1 MALFDLDDDQLRLGG
16 GCCFCK
22 LFITGV
28 ILFAVSF
35 GTLDPTEAG
44 IRYNN
49 NLVEIDTSQIY
60 NNGRYF
66 LGLGLWFIRFPVH
79 SQLIEYTGEFALDAW
94 SKEGQLINL
103 DISFYYRLQRN
114 NLVEL
119 YRRYGQGYDAV
130 FYNIGIV
137 TLKSVTIQYTA
148 VDFFTKR
155 REIGARMKS
164 ALRARLLEEFAT
176 VDFFNL
182 ETVDV
187 PDAFEQKILNK
198 VVTNQQANIA
208 VFTKRVNELEAQI
221 LLIQAKGTGAVNYTV
236 AKANA
241 DASRVTNNAISLG
254 SKYLR
259 SQEAQSYAQ
268 LQNAL
273 GLSGQKLLA
282 YRWAQLMNKLPDT
295 GPARRNLQFFVGFKQ
310 AAIQVQPGG

>member
-1 MALFDLDDDQLRLGG
+1 MALFDLDDDQVRFGG
-16 GCCFCK
+16 GCCFCT
-22 LFITGV
+22 LFVTGV

-35 GTLDPTEAG
+35 GTLNPTEAG

-49 NLVEIDTSQIY
+49 NLVEIDASQVY

-66 LGLGLWFIRFPVH
+66 LGLGLWFITFPVNC
-79 SQLIEYTGEFALDAW
+79 QLIEYTGAYALDAW

-103 DISFYYRLQRN
+103 DISFFYRLQRD

-182 ETVDV
+182 GTVGV
-187 PDAFEQKILNK
+187 PQEFESKILTK

-208 VFTKRVNELEAQI
+208 VFTQQVNELLAQI
-221 LLIQAKGTGAVNYTV
+221 LLIQAQGSGAVNYTV

-254 SKYLR
+254 SRNLR
-259 SQEAQSYAQ
+259 SQEALSYSQ

-273 GLSGQKLLA
+273 GLTGQKLLA
-282 YRWAQLMNKLPDT
+282 YRWAQLMNKLPGT
-295 GPARRNLQFFVGFKQ
+295 GPTSRNLQFFVGFKQ
-310 AAIQVQPGG
+310 AAIQVQPSG